1 MKERLLAILV
11 LIIMMIQPTVQDDG
25 VSFTT
30 RTVVGNILFENAAMI
45 PLAIIML
52 IVTLMI

>member
-1 MKERLLAILV
+1 MQARLLAVLALIL
-11 LIIMMIQPTVQDDG
+11 MMIQPTVEN

-30 RTVVGNILFENAAMI
+30 QTVVGNILFENVALV

-52 IVTLMI
+52 IIALMI